1 MEMTNAGPSFAKEY
15 QGLEYVSG
23 PLLHLKGGRRFKY
36 ASMLEILLPN
46 GEIRNGQVL
55 ELEGDLAVVQVLEST
70 AGIDVVSTRVRLLED
85 EARVPVGEEMIGRV
99 LDGRGRPRDGLS
111 TVRAA
116 EHRGV
121 YGAPINPVARI
132 KPANSI
138 ETGVTA
144 IDAFNTLVRGQKL
157 PIFSGAGLPANEL
170 AAQIVANAR
179 VPGSDEPFVVV
190 FAAMGLTQREASY
203 FLNRFKL
210 DGSLSKTVCF
220 LNLASDPTVE
230 RLLTPRCALTVA
242 EYLAFECDYHVLVIL
257 TDMTSYC
264 EALREIGA
272 AREEIPGR
280 RGYPGYMYTDLASL
294 YERAGMVHG
303 CKGSVTQ
310 IPILSM
316 PEDDITHP
324 IPDLTGYITEG
335 QIVLSRALFQDGIEP
350 PIDVLPSLSRLMNN
364 GIGEGKTREDHR
376 QLVNQLYAAYAQGRD
391 VRRLSAIVGED
402 SLSQLDRLYLKF
414 ADEFERDYIGQGNQ
428 ARTLTQSLDSGWRL
442 LQPFPQRELT
452 RIDKKLIS
460 RYFSVIMKDGST
472 TPFFDPRA

>member
-1 MEMTNAGPSFAKEY
+1 MEMSAGPALPKEY
-15 QGLEYVSG
+15 QGLSYVSG
-23 PLLHLKGGRRFKY
+23 PLLYMQGGRRFPY
-36 ASMLEILLPN
+36 GAMLDIILAD
-46 GEIRNGQVL
+46 GEVRNGQVL
-55 ELEGDLAVVQVLEST
+55 ELDGDLAVVQVLETT
-70 AGIDVVSTRVRLLED
+70 AGIDVVNTRVRLQEV
-85 EARVPVGEEMIGRV
+85 EARVAVSSDLIGRV

-111 TVRAA
+111 TVRGG
-116 EHRGV
+116 EERSVH
-121 YGAPINPVARI
+121 GAPINPAARI
-132 KPANSI
+132 KPDNSI

-157 PIFSGAGLPANEL
+157 PIFSGSGLPANEL
-170 AAQIVANAR
+170 AAQIVRHAR
-179 VPGSDEPFVVV
+179 VPGSEEPFVVV
-190 FAAMGLTQREASY
+190 FGAMGLTQREASY
-203 FLNRFKL
+203 FLNRFKQ

-242 EYLAFECDYHVLVIL
+242 EYLAFEKDYHVLVIL

-264 EALREIGA
+264 DALREIGA

-294 YERAGMVHG
+294 YERAGMVRG
-303 CKGSVTQ
+303 RKGSVTQ

-335 QIVLSRALFQDGIEP
+335 QIVLSRALYQDGIEP

-364 GIGEGKTREDHR
+364 GIGKGRTREDHR

-402 SLSQLDRLYLKF
+402 SLSELDRMYLKF
-414 ADEFERDYIGQGNQ
+414 SDEFERDYIGQGET
-428 ARTLTQSLDSGWRL
+428 ARALNDSLDQGWRL

-452 RIDKKLIS
+452 RIDKDLIS
-460 RYFSVIMKDGST
+460 RYFNVIMKDGTT
-472 TPFFDPRA
+472 TPFFDPRG